1 MASQSGRMR
10 LGFSVLGGGHKLG
23 EHMARLGSSPL
34 VAVVLLVVGLGVVAG
49 VLVGRPMGLTAGA
62 DRAPT
67 ERNVVL
73 LPAATDTLALR
84 PPALPATALAPAR
97 LSATPPIPMGD
108 AAADA
113 PAIAAP
119 ASTGATGNVVEQV
132 AADERI
138 EAARTPTAPAP
149 RADSD
154 ASPAPTSAP
163 AASAT
168 MPADTAV
175 ATRIVAG
182 AGVNVRAGPST
193 ASDRLFA
200 LGGGQR
206 VTVTGIEQGW
216 IRVVDAE
223 GRSGWVYEKF
233 LLMPP

>member
-1 MASQSGRMR
+1 MR

-23 EHMARLGSSPL
+23 EHLARLGSSPL

-49 VLVGRPMGLTAGA
+49 VLAGRPMGLTAGA
-62 DRAPT
+62 ARAPT
-67 ERNVVL
+67 ERNVVF

-84 PPALPATALAPAR
+84 PPALPAPAAPPAPAR

-233 LLMPP
+233 LLVPP